1 MRFQY
6 KHFFGVE
13 RNTPKTKED
22 FELLHEKYKKDP
34 HYYPTSFKRFN
45 LLVIAYHKGNP
56 VAFTGINQICGN
68 WYFRGCYVS
77 EDYRGNGLQNKL
89 ANRGYDL
96 LRKRGVKQITSMAH
110 IDNKISQHNIEKRG
124 MKKTGRRKINYHYK
138 QLL

>member
-6 KHFFGVE
+6 KHYFGVE

>member
-6 KHFFGVE
+6 KHYFGVE
-13 RNTPKTKED
+13 RNTPKTEAE
-22 FELLHEKYKKDP
+22 FELLHEEYKKDP
-34 HYYPTSFKRFN
+34 HYYPTRFKRFN
-45 LLVIAYHKGNP
+45 LLIFAYHKGNP